1 MKKSE
6 FKAYLREEI
15 ISVLSEADPEDIKA
29 QQDLNKELDLTLQ
42 KAEEL
47 GQSLSEEDEELMKE
61 NLNEEDEEFYQ
72 VSADF
77 SDIDG
82 FVENLM
88 KVLPSLGIN
97 VIDDPILDGSD
108 QVGIIL
114 SKREIDPK
122 EVEKYYG
129 FNDNKEDED
138 DNNQLSEVI
147 DAEPTDAEIK
157 KRDSVSK
164 IANKL
169 GETTNEMKKLV
180 KKYKDAKE
188 PEKTRLL
195 TRLKELTKIKKE
207 LEGLL

>member
-29 QQDLNKELDLTLQ
+29 QQDLNKELDLTKQ
-42 KAEEL
+42 KADEL

-61 NLNEEDEEFYQ
+61 NLNPEVIKAVNLFIKRMAKRYGYSEQDAIFAIEQALEKIQPSTPTDIPGFEGTMDDLDNINIREEEDDDDEMDKKAS
-72 VSADF
+72 SA
-77 SDIDG
+77 
-82 FVENLM
+82 
-88 KVLPSLGIN
+88 
-97 VIDDPILDGSD
+97 
-108 QVGIIL
+108 
-114 SKREIDPK
+114 
-122 EVEKYYG
+122 
-129 FNDNKEDED
+129 
-138 DNNQLSEVI
+138 
-147 DAEPTDAEIK
+147 AK
-157 KRDSVSK
+157 KGDSVSK

-169 GETTNEMKKLV
+169 GETTNEMKKLA
-180 KKYKDAKE
+180 KKYKDTKE